1 MPSADTRPWKMF
13 LPLAAVILLGLAWTG
28 YWFVA
33 SSMVQSRL
41 AEERLRLQELGLALD
56 CTEEGWGGFPFHF
69 EFSCRSPV
77 LTDRKTV
84 EVKSSKLLLTALA
97 YAPWQ
102 VVALLDGPTTLTARG
117 IVPTTAQHQRAIA
130 AITLGDEG
138 KPKLSAEVPA
148 LSIPGLVSAA
158 KLMLHTRPS
167 ASGGNDVAVSAGDVV
182 YQPEGK
188 PPLALSKAELL
199 GTLLPDRS
207 LKIDSIAFEQGQ
219 LRLSGAGT
227 LALDA
232 AHRLSGRI
240 DTETN
245 DAKAL
250 MALLGPYLQLTEE
263 QKSGLTT
270 MLGLL
275 GSTAK
280 APLIAKDGV
289 LYLGPFAVAEL
300 KPLY

>member
-28 YWFVA
+28 YWFVG
-33 SSMVQSRL
+33 SSMVQSRF
-41 AEERLRLQELGLALD
+41 AEERLKLQEQGVSLR
-56 CTEEGWGGFPFHF
+56 CTEEASGGFPFHF
-69 EFSCRSPV
+69 EFTCRSPV
-77 LTDRKTV
+77 LTYGNV
-84 EVKSSKLLLTALA
+84 AEVKSSELLLTALA

-102 VVALLDGPTTLTARG
+102 VVALLDGPTTLTAQG

-130 AITLGDEG
+130 AITFGEG
-138 KPKLSAEVPA
+138 WKPKLSAEVPA
-148 LSIPGLVSAA
+148 LSIPGLGSAA

-167 ASGGNDVAVSAGDVV
+167 ASGGNDVAISAADAV

-188 PPLALSKAELL
+188 PPLALNKAELL

-219 LRLSGAGT
+219 LRLSGIGT
-227 LALDA
+227 LALDE

-250 MALLGPYLQLTEE
+250 MALLGPHLQLTEE
-263 QKSGLTT
+263 QKSGLST